1 MISTNE
7 RIERLKATGDQL
19 DEQIKAA
26 DFEIAELQNYRSK
39 LSSKRNR
46 VWGRQMKL
54 MGASI
59 QRNLRGSKEDRIVGG
74 LR

>member
-7 RIERLKATGDQL
+7 KIDKLKATGDQL
-19 DEQIKAA
+19 DEQIKEA
-26 DFEIAELQNYRSK
+26 DFEIADLQNYRSK
-39 LSSKRNR
+39 LSSRRNK

-59 QRNLRGSKEDRIVGG
+59 QRNLRGGKHARN
-74 LR
+74 

>member
-1 MISTNE
+1 VTSTNE
-7 RIERLKATGDQL
+7 KIERLKATGDQL

-39 LSSKRNR
+39 LSSKRNK

-59 QRNLRGSKEDRIVGG
+59 QRNLRAAKEDYIVGG
-74 LR
+74 LG